1 MDGRSP
7 DDRRRNRVSWQEQLA
22 RGQKLRVMLK
32 GELAPPV
39 IVTASG
45 VTSISP
51 TYVDVWVCDVDDA
64 TAVTGFGRRIIVT
77 DTVIRVAVYD
87 PSLPTTTARTTK
99 DGAYGHVEVID
110 GIPELTW
117 VGC

>member
-1 MDGRSP
+1 M
-7 DDRRRNRVSWQEQLA
+7 DDRRRETYAWQEQLA

-32 GELAPPV
+32 GALAPPS
-39 IVTASG
+39 IVTAAG
-45 VTSISP
+45 VTSITP
-51 TYVDVWVCDVDDA
+51 THVDVWVCDVDDDSSA
-64 TAVTGFGRRIIVT
+64 GAPFRRIIVT
-77 DTVIRVAVYD
+77 DVVITVAVFD
-87 PSLPTTTARTTK
+87 PSLPTTTARSAK